1 MKIFIRQIVLWA
13 SDPANGMRQVD
24 LVPDKISVITGD
36 SKTGKSSLTWIIDY
50 CLGSGKCAIPV
61 GLIRNAVEWF
71 GLRLQLPHTE
81 MVVARRNPGA
91 QQATNDFYWNEGAR
105 VELPERPE
113 RNARV
118 EDFVNRMNQLGFLP
132 SLDFSDDSSRS
143 GYTGRASF
151 RDMAAFNFLPQHIVA
166 NPYALFFKTDTTEHR
181 EKLRTIFP
189 LVTGEIDAE
198 TLSIQ
203 RELRDLTAEHERL
216 KKEADEL
223 RNARRVWSA
232 EVRSYY
238 MQARE
243 YGLLPNAPDP
253 GEHWSP
259 ERFSQY
265 LSQVPERLERNP
277 LPQIEEGATEAAVAE
292 IQSLLRQEDDIC
304 SQMGHNRRK
313 LSRIGQLTASLSEYQ
328 VSLDAGH
335 DRVESV
341 GWFERHLV
349 QAQECPLCHSSQM
362 SAADDLD
369 RVREI
374 AQQYRQVLESLESAP
389 PQLDRQEAE
398 LRAELRDLE
407 RRLADVRRRRSEL
420 EDRTDRVAAQRQQ
433 VRQVYL
439 FVGRVQQ
446 ALRNFEEGGDLS
458 TREDRLTE
466 LSERINALRGRVNER
481 QRRDRE
487 RQIAAKLVRRIQD
500 YGRILDLEHYES
512 VAEMNRRELTLR
524 FLRDGRQDYLWEIGS
539 GANWMGYHIAT
550 LLSLHEHFLTV
561 PRSPVPSFLLI
572 DQPSQVYFPEGV
584 PDNSSTDVE
593 GVRRVFRALEEF
605 RSASE
610 GAVQVVVT
618 EHAGRNTW
626 ADCPDVEA
634 VATWR
639 QGEALIPEAWI
650 QPSQE

>member
-1 MKIFIRQIVLWA
+1 MKVFIRQIVLWA

-81 MVVARRNPGA
+81 MVIARRNPGG
-91 QQATNDFYWNEGAR
+91 QQATNEFYWNEGAK
-105 VELPERPE
+105 VELPDRPE
-113 RNARV
+113 KNARV

-132 SLDFSDDSSRS
+132 SLDFSNDSNPS

-189 LVTGEIDAE
+189 LVTGEIDAD
-198 TLSIQ
+198 TLSLQ
-203 RELRDLTAEHERL
+203 RELRDLITEHDGIR
-216 KKEADEL
+216 KEADEL

-243 YGLLPNAPDP
+243 YGLLPDAPDP
-253 GEHWSP
+253 AEHWSP
-259 ERFSQY
+259 ERYSQY
-265 LSQVPERLERNP
+265 LSQVPERLEKTP

-292 IQSLLRQEDDIC
+292 IQSLHRQEDDIC
-304 SQMGHNRRK
+304 SSMGRNRRK
-313 LSRIGQLTASLSEYQ
+313 LARIGQLTASLSEYQ
-328 VSLDAGH
+328 VALDAGR

-341 GWFERHLV
+341 GWFERHLA
-349 QAQECPLCHSSQM
+349 QAQECPLCHSAQM
-362 SAADDLD
+362 SAGDELE
-369 RVREI
+369 RVKEI

-389 PQLDRQEAE
+389 PQLDSQEAE
-398 LRAELRDLE
+398 LRTELRDLE
-407 RRLADVRRRRSEL
+407 RRLADLRRRRSEL
-420 EDRTDRVAAQRQQ
+420 EDRSDRLAAQRQQ
-433 VRQVYL
+433 VRQIYL

-458 TREDRLTE
+458 AHEARLSD
-466 LSERINALRGRVNER
+466 LSERIEALRARLNER

-487 RQIAAKLVRRIQD
+487 RQITAKLVRRIQD
-500 YGRILDLEHYES
+500 YGRILDLEHHES

-539 GANWMGYHIAT
+539 GANWMGYHVAT

-584 PDNSSTDVE
+584 PDDSSTDVE

-605 RSASE
+605 RAATC
-610 GAVQVVVT
+610 GGVQIIVT

-626 ADCPDVEA
+626 EGCPDVVP
-634 VATWR
+634 VANWR
-639 QGEALIPEAWI
+639 NREALIPAGWI
-650 QPSQE
+650 QSSGA